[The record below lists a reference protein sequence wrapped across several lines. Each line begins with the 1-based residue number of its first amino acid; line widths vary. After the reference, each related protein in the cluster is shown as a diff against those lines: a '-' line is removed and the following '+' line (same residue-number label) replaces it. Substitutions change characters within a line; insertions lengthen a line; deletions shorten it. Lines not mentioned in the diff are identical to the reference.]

1 MPILDK
7 LLAIR
12 QSFMDA
18 DDEAVM
24 TALMKRIYY
33 GTGPTVFCNKHAAD
47 KFCKDNNL
55 DARALKRVLHNM
67 QCEGLVDKQDELIIL
82 TEFGEAKLCVQ

>member
-1 MPILDK
+1 MPVLDK
-7 LLAIR
+7 LLEIR
-12 QSFMDA
+12 QSFMDT

-24 TALMKRIYY
+24 TVLMKRIYY
-33 GTGPTVFCNKHAAD
+33 GIEPAIFCNKHVMD

-55 DARALKRVLHNM
+55 DARALKRVLHSM
-67 QCEGLVDKQDELIIL
+67 ECEGLVDKQDELIIL